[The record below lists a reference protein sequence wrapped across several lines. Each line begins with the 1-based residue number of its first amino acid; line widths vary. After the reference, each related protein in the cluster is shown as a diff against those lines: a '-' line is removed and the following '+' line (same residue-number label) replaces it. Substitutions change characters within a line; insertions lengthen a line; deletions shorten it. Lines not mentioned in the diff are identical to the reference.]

1 MRDVAARLVLVVL
14 TFVLTAGAVYGQ
26 DLSVTGRVADAQG
39 GVVVNAAI
47 VLDGPTGAARTTTS
61 NGDGTFAFSAVAP
74 GTYVLL
80 VRAAGF
86 AEWMQTVV
94 VAGGPASVDV
104 ALAVAGIGES
114 IQVSADPLPGLETRV
129 LAASRLPMTSLET
142 PATVHAISGE
152 VIRERGDRTIEEAET
167 RMVGVVSIGSLGNG
181 GGSRMSRGFGGP
193 NSIVR
198 LYDGSQIL
206 VGQGTMTFP
215 FDGWTVERVEYLA
228 GPASV
233 LYGAGA
239 IGGALNVVPRR
250 PNRGDT
256 IGQARF
262 TVGNFD
268 TVRAAGGVGGP
279 INDRVAYRVD
289 LSHNRSAGFVD
300 RSDWNTSAASGSL
313 GIQAARTFYLTI
325 ANDFGYQEPYNY
337 WGSPLVNGQLDK
349 SLRKVNFNVLDGVT
363 NYKDNWTHIKG
374 DWQASPNVSVRMN
387 VTGMNTR
394 RQWRNAEQYT
404 YVPATGLVNRGSYTE
419 IIQYLRQYGGSTDT
433 VILSRLFG
441 RPNTVSLGFDYSWFR
456 YQRDRNAG
464 TFTSI
469 IPLTNPDPGRFF
481 NTVPTTPEY
490 RAFQKRYATFAENR
504 LVVTDQLSV
513 VAGLRWD
520 HYDLDREDL
529 RGAGETLVTFNPVN
543 WRGGV
548 VYAVKPTVSIYGQY
562 ATATDPVNTL
572 ISLSP
577 LEQSYDLTPGR
588 QVEGGVKQSLW
599 NGRAEWTA
607 AGYRI
612 VKEKLLVPDPLDSL
626 RRLQV
631 GQQSSRGI
639 ELSGAVAVASG
650 VRIDAN
656 ISALKPQYDD
666 FTELVG
672 GVLTS
677 WNGKTPTNTPTRT
690 ANLWVAWSP
699 LTQWQLQ
706 GGVRF
711 IGERFLDNA
720 NTTTTPSVTLVDA
733 TVRRRFGAS
742 LATDLRVSNLFDKF
756 YIQGASGV
764 PIATRGRYGAPRTVE
779 LTLDVRF

>member
-1 MRDVAARLVLVVL
+1 MRSRYLGVFSLVVAALLL
-14 TFVLTAGAVYGQ
+14 SSPAAAQ
-26 DLSVTGRVADAQG
+26 DLSVTGRVVDTQG
-39 GVVVNAAI
+39 GVVVNAS
-47 VLDGPTGAARTTTS
+47 VYLEGPSGPGRMTTS
-61 NGDGTFAFSAVAP
+61 SGDGTFTFAAVSP
-74 GTYVLL
+74 GIFLL
-80 VRAAGF
+80 RARAAGF
-86 AEWMQTVV
+86 AEWMQTV
-94 VAGGPASVDV
+94 SVSNAAAHV
-104 ALAVAGIGES
+104 EVMLAVAGIGES
-114 IQVSADPLPGLETRV
+114 IQVSADEQSTLETRV
-129 LAASRLPMTSLET
+129 VAASRLPMTSLET
-142 PATVHAISGE
+142 PATVHAVSGD
-152 VIRERGDRTIEEAET
+152 VVRERGDRTVEDAET
-167 RMVGVVSIGSLGNG
+167 RMVGVTTIGSLGNG

-198 LYDGSQIL
+198 LYDGNQIL

-215 FDGWTVERVEYLA
+215 FDGWTVERIEYLA

-250 PNRGDT
+250 PNRGET

-268 TVRAAGGVGGP
+268 TMRAAGGVGGP
-279 INDRVAYRVD
+279 INERVAYRVD
-289 LSHNRSAGFVD
+289 LSHNRSAGFIE
-300 RSDWNTSAASGSL
+300 RGDWNTSAASGSL
-313 GIQAARTFYLTI
+313 GIQAASKFYVTI

-337 WGSPLVNGQLDK
+337 WGSPLIDGQLDR
-349 SLRKVNFNVLDGVT
+349 SLRKVNFNVLDGIT
-363 NYKDNWTHIKG
+363 NYKDNWTHVKG

-394 RQWRNAEQYT
+394 RQWRNTEQYT
-404 YVPATGLVNRGSYTE
+404 YQPATGLVSRGSYLE
-419 IIQYLRQYGGSTDT
+419 IIQYLRQYGGSADT
-433 VILSRLFG
+433 VILTHLFG
-441 RPNTVSLGFDYSWFR
+441 RSNIVSLGFDYSWFR

-464 TFTSI
+464 AHTTV
-469 IPLTNPDPGRFF
+469 IPLTNPDPGLFF

-490 RAFQKRYATFAENR
+490 RAFQNRYATFAENR
-504 LVVTDQLSV
+504 LVVTDQLSLI
-513 VAGLRWD
+513 AGLRWD
-520 HYDLDREDL
+520 RYDIEREDL
-529 RGAGETLVTFNPVN
+529 RGAGTTDVMFNPVN
-543 WRGGV
+543 WRGGA
-548 VYAVKPTVSIYGQY
+548 VYAVKPTVSLYGQY

-577 LEQSYDLTPGR
+577 VEQEFDLTPGR
-588 QVEGGVKQSLW
+588 QVEGGVKQSLL
-599 NGRAEWTA
+599 NGRAEWTL

-639 ELSGAVAVASG
+639 ELSGAMALGGS
-650 VRIDAN
+650 VRVDAN
-656 ISALKPQYDD
+656 VSALRAQYDD

-677 WNGKTPTNTPTRT
+677 WNGKTPTNTPQRT
-690 ANLWVAWSP
+690 ANLWVNWSP
-699 LTQWQLQ
+699 RAQWQLQ
-706 GGVRF
+706 GGIRF

-720 NTTTTPSVTLVDA
+720 NTTTTPSVTLIDA
-733 TVRRRFGAS
+733 TVRRRIGNN
-742 LATDLRVSNLFDKF
+742 LAADLRVSNLFDKF